1 MAVKVLEWPLG
12 RLDFSGGCLI
22 MGVLNVTPDSF
33 SDGGLFLGADAA
45 FEHGL
50 RMAAEGAA
58 ILDVGPES
66 SRPGSQRVSAA
77 EQIRRAVPVI
87 ERLAA
92 KVNIPIS
99 IDTYLPEVAQ
109 AAIEAGAAIINDI
122 TALSN
127 PAMASLAAERGAA
140 MVLMHMLGTP
150 ETMQTDPQ
158 YENVTEEVL
167 RYLMERTALA
177 ERAGVPRERIF
188 LDPGI
193 GIGFGKTTEHNLQLL
208 RDIRRFVDSG
218 YRVLVGTSHKRF
230 LGQITGREKP
240 ADRVFG
246 TAATVALCATA
257 GVSIL
262 RVHDVAAMID
272 VVRVVTAISSQ

>member
-1 MAVKVLEWPLG
+1 M
-12 RLDFSGGCLI
+12 
-22 MGVLNVTPDSF
+22 
-33 SDGGLFLGADAA
+33 
-45 FEHGL
+45 
-50 RMAAEGAA
+50 
-58 ILDVGPES
+58 
-66 SRPGSQRVSAA
+66 SAA

-109 AAIEAGAAIINDI
+109 AAIEAGAGIINDI

-150 ETMQTDPQ
+150 ETMQADPQ
-158 YENVTEEVL
+158 YEDVTAEVL
-167 RYLMERTALA
+167 RFLLERASLA

-193 GIGFGKTTEHNLQLL
+193 GFGKTLEHNLQLL
-208 RDIRRFVDSG
+208 RDIRIFVESG
-218 YRVLVGTSHKRF
+218 YRVLVGTSRKRF
-230 LGQITGREKP
+230 LGQITGRENP

-246 TAATVALCATA
+246 TAATVALCTAA
-257 GVSIL
+257 GVSIV
-262 RVHDVAAMID
+262 RAHDVAAMVD